1 MENEIEFFQR
11 IPILNAFR
19 SDALAELCRSV
30 ETMRLAPG
38 ETLFKKGDR
47 SEGGYL
53 VVSGV
58 VELLGAG
65 ETDTR
70 LFVYPGSLIGELSLI
85 ADIDRSADAV
95 ACERV
100 EVRKILRAQVSRILQ
115 KDPLSAT
122 RIRAFLEAKSDELAR
137 SLQTFQAIAR

>member
-1 MENEIEFFQR
+1 
-11 IPILNAFR
+11 
-19 SDALAELCRSV
+19 
-30 ETMRLAPG
+30 MRLAPG

-85 ADIDRSADAV
+85 ADIDRSVDAV

-122 RIRAFLEAKSDELAR
+122 RIRAFLEAKSGELAR
-137 SLQTFQAIAR
+137 SLQTFQAIAH